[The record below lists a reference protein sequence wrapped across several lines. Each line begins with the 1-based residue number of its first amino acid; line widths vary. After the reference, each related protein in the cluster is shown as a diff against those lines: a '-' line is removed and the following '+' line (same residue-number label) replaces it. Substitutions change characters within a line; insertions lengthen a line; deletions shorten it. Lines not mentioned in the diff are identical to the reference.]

1 MHIRYGPT
9 WFDHDH
15 LFRSAE
21 DVRSLKRPSQRMV
34 PAEAERALARRAEIT
49 ETFMVAAD
57 EAADEVAAEGVV
69 GVPTVKG
76 VRRT

>member
-1 MHIRYGPT
+1 
-9 WFDHDH
+9 
-15 LFRSAE
+15 
-21 DVRSLKRPSQRMV
+21 MV

-57 EAADEVAAEGVV
+57 EAAAEGVV